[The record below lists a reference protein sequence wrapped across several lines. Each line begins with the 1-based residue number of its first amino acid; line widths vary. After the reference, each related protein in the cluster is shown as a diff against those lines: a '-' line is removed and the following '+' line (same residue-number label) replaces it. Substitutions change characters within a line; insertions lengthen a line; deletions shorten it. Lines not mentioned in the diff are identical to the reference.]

1 MNSLDPKIT
10 TAIYFGG
17 AFVFLCVLALI
28 FFYTRNLKT
37 RRATQELKGRAPVSR
52 EEGILLATEK
62 NNDAVRTSDDP
73 K

>member
-17 AFVFLCVLALI
+17 AFVFLCVLAII
-28 FFYTRNLKT
+28 FFYTRSLKT
-37 RRATQELKGRAPVSR
+37 RKAAMDLKGRPPMSR

-62 NNDAVRTSDDP
+62 NNDAVRVSDDP